1 MRKGVCDFMTIS
13 EAKKGGLKI
22 HSRRK
27 KNKSRIKKKQT
38 KQKHDIQNN
47 LEKIQWYK
55 NKSTQE

>member
-13 EAKKGGLKI
+13 EAKKGSLKI

-47 LEKIQWYK
+47 LEKIQ
-55 NKSTQE
+55 